1 MRPLLLVVAALL
13 LVANAG
19 AERPH
24 VYLVVVDGLDARFA
38 TPARMPR
45 LFDLVTRETERT
57 SVFAAAHAVMPTNTN
72 PNHVSLLT
80 GVYPSTHG
88 ITGNAY
94 WRRVADA
101 PPEKTEDARLIDV
114 ETLFTV
120 AEATAPELVTAGVF
134 GKLKLARLFSAVP
147 GRQRAPD
154 ILWSP
159 EQASPAG
166 RDPVTG
172 YSFDTAT
179 IGGLLAE
186 AGDEEPDLA
195 VVNLSDVDRAA
206 HGRGPDSEEC
216 IRAIAGADAAIGRLV
231 DQLRALGRW
240 SHSVLIVTADH
251 GFTSLAATPE
261 RPYPVISFGRD
272 LLRVGVG
279 AVHLVGDGGI
289 EHVYADG
296 LAADATDLGDTAER
310 LAKIAEVA
318 RGVPGVAEVLARLP
332 VSDVPLLAG
341 LHADWHLQHPR
352 SGELLLVASPG
363 YEFVDPFDPVVASML
378 GNHGGPGEAAVPLIV
393 TGGSDR
399 LTRAPTGTPE
409 PRAVDVAPTI
419 AALLGL
425 RAPRRMDGSTVPAE
439 ESGRPI
445 AAVLR

>member
-1 MRPLLLVVAALL
+1 RVPAPAVRRDEDERRRAGRHQERRRRRHGGLLAFDAATVYTRRMRPLLLVVAALL

-24 VYLVVVDGLDARFA
+24 VYLVVVDG
-38 TPARMPR
+38 P
-45 LFDLVTRETERT
+45 
-57 SVFAAAHAVMPTNTN
+57 
-72 PNHVSLLT
+72 
-80 GVYPSTHG
+80 
-88 ITGNAY
+88 
-94 WRRVADA
+94 DA
-101 PPEKTEDARLIDV
+101 P
-114 ETLFTV
+114 F
-120 AEATAPELVTAGVF
+120 ATAPELVTAGVF

-296 LAADATDLGDTAER
+296 LAADATDLGDT
-310 LAKIAEVA
+310 
-318 RGVPGVAEVLARLP
+318 
-332 VSDVPLLAG
+332 
-341 LHADWHLQHPR
+341 
-352 SGELLLVASPG
+352 
-363 YEFVDPFDPVVASML
+363 
-378 GNHGGPGEAAVPLIV
+378 
-393 TGGSDR
+393 
-399 LTRAPTGTPE
+399 
-409 PRAVDVAPTI
+409 
-419 AALLGL
+419 
-425 RAPRRMDGSTVPAE
+425 
-439 ESGRPI
+439 
-445 AAVLR
+445 